1 MDQVVLEEK
10 IPVTFQPEPFEN
22 EDLIPIPSVCLT
34 WRGIQNYITVPVL
47 NRSNHDIILTPN
59 MSIGLVNQVQSIT
72 PIEQVHITEKEKEKL
87 VAKNHRKMAAR
98 HHIRDESINKE
109 KKNSNEKHVDK
120 ILEVI
125 DLSHLSTE
133 QHQKAVDL
141 ITEMSD
147 VFCQDS
153 EDIGDVQNC
162 KMKIRLKDET
172 PVQKSYYSMP
182 KPLHQEVKHYVEDL
196 LNKGWITK
204 SSSNYSS
211 PVVAVR
217 KKDGSLSLCCHYRAL
232 NNKTISDR
240 HPLPRVPDATDSLN
254 GKKWFSLLD
263 QKKATHQI
271 YLGPESLLLTTFITP
286 WGL

>member
-1 MDQVVLEEK
+1 M
-10 IPVTFQPEPFEN
+10 
-22 EDLIPIPSVCLT
+22 
-34 WRGIQNYITVPVL
+34 
-47 NRSNHDIILTPN
+47 
-59 MSIGLVNQVQSIT
+59 
-72 PIEQVHITEKEKEKL
+72 
-87 VAKNHRKMAAR
+87 
-98 HHIRDESINKE
+98 
-109 KKNSNEKHVDK
+109 
-120 ILEVI
+120 I

-147 VFCQDS
+147 VVCQDS

-217 KKDGSLSLCCHYRAL
+217 KKDDSLRLCCDYRAL

-240 HPLPRVPDATDSLN
+240 HPLPRVQDAIDSLN

-263 QKKATHQI
+263 QQKAYHQI
-271 YLGPESLLLTTFITP
+271 YLDPESCPLTTFITP
-286 WGL
+286 WGLYE

>member
-1 MDQVVLEEK
+1 MTMTCK
-10 IPVTFQPEPFEN
+10 IN
-22 EDLIPIPSVCLT
+22 KL
-34 WRGIQNYITVPVL
+34 
-47 NRSNHDIILTPN
+47 
-59 MSIGLVNQVQSIT
+59 
-72 PIEQVHITEKEKEKL
+72 EKL
-87 VAKNHRKMAAR
+87 GGQLRIFHTLFGRSATFYGHFRADTVTSEWSTR
-98 HHIRDESINKE
+98 IS
-109 KKNSNEKHVDK
+109 SS
-120 ILEVI
+120 I

-147 VFCQDS
+147 VFSQDN

-162 KMKIRLKDET
+162 KMKLRLKDEK

-204 SSSNYSS
+204 SSSNYPS

-217 KKDGSLSLCCHYRAL
+217 KNDGSLWLFCDYRAL

-240 HPLPRVPDATDSLN
+240 HPLPRVQDAIDSLN

-263 QKKATHQI
+263 QQKAYHQI
-271 YLGPESLLLTTFITP
+271 YLDPESRPLNAFANCIYYTV
-286 WGL
+286 GLVRMGESSIWAFECASRISKIYGKLFD